1 MTPAAHWDWDKI
13 VYTPQLPYRQIHLD
27 FHTSEWCQNVG
38 AAFDGEAFA
47 RTLVDARVQSINLFA
62 KCHHG
67 YSYYPTTVGTP
78 HPHLKTDL
86 LGDQIEALH
95 RHGIRCPI
103 YVSVMWDELASQQHP
118 EWLMVDKEGHLINRP
133 PLSNDWGWAT
143 LDVSSGY
150 GDYVLA
156 QVEELFNRYEVD
168 GIWLDICFALPNYS
182 PWAKAQMRAAG
193 INIADEA
200 AVWEFARRK
209 QTDFFQRMTTY
220 IHQRQAETLVFYN
233 GTMLPDM
240 RRVIPHMTHL
250 EVESLPTTGQWGYL
264 HYPLLARQARTYG
277 KPFLGMNG
285 RFHRSWGDFGG
296 LKTRDQ
302 LEYEC
307 GTILAAGG
315 KICVGDQLHPSGQ
328 LDAAIYRLIG
338 QTFRR
343 VEALEPWLIGAQ
355 PVAEIGVLA
364 VTRQT
369 IENPGIGAYTDDVE
383 GAAQMLLELGY
394 QFNLVD
400 VEADFSPYAALIVA
414 DATQA
419 DDKLLH
425 KLNEYLTAG
434 GKLILSGTA
443 LLGNDGTFQL
453 SAIPVHY
460 RQPAP
465 TVPNYLRPDAAL
477 AVGSELATDYD
488 YAFYGTSH
496 LVQPIAE
503 AVAHGHISRALF
515 NRTWEH
521 FMGHQHAPVGDS
533 LDAPVLVQGEQ
544 VLYFAAPLFSGY
556 RQQDYWAYRAMAAPA
571 LRRFLPAQRIQPT
584 APGWVE
590 CSLHEQPADDSHPAR
605 QIVHVVCYQPRRT
618 FQPIQHVDQAGLAA
632 GITLRVQAPEQP
644 DRVYLAPDETDLSF
658 IYADGVVQIAL
669 PPVAVH
675 TVVVME

>member
-1 MTPAAHWDWDKI
+1 MTPPAAWAWDNFMLI
-13 VYTPQLPYRQIHLD
+13 PQLPYRQVHLD
-27 FHTSEWCQNVG
+27 FHTSEWCQEVG
-38 AAFDGEAFA
+38 GQFDAEAFA
-47 RTLVDARVQSINLFA
+47 QTLVEARVQSINLFA

-86 LGDQIEALH
+86 LGGQIEALH

-118 EWLMVDKEGHLINRP
+118 EWLLVDQAGRVVNRP
-133 PLSNDWGWAT
+133 PLSNAWGWAT

-156 QVEELFNRYEVD
+156 QVEELLNHYEVD

-182 PWAKAQMRAAG
+182 PWAKAQMRTAG
-193 INIADEA
+193 INIEDEA
-200 AVWEFARRK
+200 AVWDFARRR
-209 QTDFFQRMTTY
+209 QTDFFQRVTHF
-220 IHQRQAETLVFYN
+220 IHQRKAEALVFYN

-240 RRVIPHMTHL
+240 RRVIPYMTHL

-296 LKTRDQ
+296 LKTQDQ
-302 LEYEC
+302 LDYEC
-307 GTILAAGG
+307 GTIVAAGG
-315 KICVGDQLHPSGQ
+315 TICIGDQLHPSGK

-338 QTFRR
+338 RTFRR
-343 VEALEPWLIGAQ
+343 IEALEPWLMGAQ
-355 PVAEIGVLA
+355 PVAEMAVLA

-369 IENPGIGAYTDDVE
+369 PENPGIGAYTEDVE

-394 QFNLVD
+394 QFDLVD
-400 VEADFSPYAALIVA
+400 AQADFSLYAALIIP
-414 DATQA
+414 DGTQA
-419 DDKLLH
+419 DDTLLARLH
-425 KLNEYLTAG
+425 EYVTAG
-434 GKLILSGTA
+434 GKLIVSGTA
-443 LLGNDGTFQL
+443 LLGSDGTFQIE
-453 SAIPVHY
+453 SIPVRY
-460 RQPAP
+460 LQPAP
-465 TVPNYLRPDAAL
+465 TVPSYLRPDATL
-477 AVGSELATDYD
+477 AAGSELATDYD

-496 LVQPIAE
+496 LVQPTAG
-503 AVAHGHISRALF
+503 ATAHGQISRALF

-521 FMGHQHAPVGDS
+521 FMGHQHAPVGDA
-533 LDAPVLVQGEQ
+533 LGAPVVVANDE
-544 VLYFAAPLFSGY
+544 VLYLAAPLFSGY
-556 RQQDYWAYRAMAAPA
+556 REQDYWAYRAMAAAA
-571 LRRFLPAQRIQPT
+571 LRRFLPAQRLQPS

-590 CSLHEQPADDSHPAR
+590 CSLHEQAAR

-618 FQPIQHVDQAGLAA
+618 FQPIQHVDQAGLTA
-632 GITLRVQAPEQP
+632 GITLRVKSADQP
-644 DRVYLAPDETDLSF
+644 DRVYLAPAETELPF
-658 IYADGVVQIAL
+658 VYADGYVQITL

-675 TVVVME
+675 TVVVIE